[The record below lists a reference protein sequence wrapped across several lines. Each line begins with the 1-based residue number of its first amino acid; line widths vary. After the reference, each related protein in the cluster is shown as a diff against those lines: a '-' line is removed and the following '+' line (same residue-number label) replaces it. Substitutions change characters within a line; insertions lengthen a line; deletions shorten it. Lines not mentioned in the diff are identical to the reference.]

1 VTFVGREIA
10 SLWGFLPKPQ
20 EFAMAGRRFVGTT
33 LGALLCGGAAIAQGA
48 SFASP
53 VLIEAGAPTV
63 AGPTVLGKGRLYP
76 SPVLH
81 DLDGDGR
88 LDVVVGDLRGHLT
101 TAVRL
106 PGDGAPKFA
115 AEQKLLAKDGKDLD
129 FGNW

>member
-1 VTFVGREIA
+1 
-10 SLWGFLPKPQ
+10 
-20 EFAMAGRRFVGTT
+20 MAGRQFMGAA
-33 LGALLCGGAAIAQGA
+33 LGALPGVLFGGLFFDGAAVAQGE
-48 SFASP
+48 SFAPP
-53 VLIEAGAPTV
+53 VLIEAGAPTK

-101 TAVRL
+101 TALRL